1 MQMTESEIKRNVLD
15 AADQKAQVQICADLN
30 ETTKDEIKRILIR
43 NGVDLRRLKGTV
55 KKHLSESKPRKK
67 RIESSEKK
75 QLTPVEQAVA
85 VIRAE
90 IEEINR
96 QQYQLDMRKA
106 DLYHTIWEML
116 GEVE

>member
-15 AADQKAQVQICADLN
+15 AANQRAQVQICADLN
-30 ETTKDEIKRILIR
+30 EVKKDVIIEILKR
-43 NGVDLRRLKGTV
+43 NGVDLRKLKGKV
-55 KKHLSESKPRKK
+55 EKHLAESKPRKK

-96 QQYQLDMRKA
+96 Q
-106 DLYHTIWEML
+106 
-116 GEVE
+116 